1 MVIYRG
7 RKGGFYMKN
16 TLRIHEEISKNVVAK
31 KHMHTKLTYFCESQ
45 EDVKALTDNITRV
58 LTRHLGDTT
67 LAKIT
72 YEYYPSENKVEVEVI
87 EH

>member
-1 MVIYRG
+1 MVIYRR

>member
-1 MVIYRG
+1 
-7 RKGGFYMKN
+7 MKN
-16 TLRIHEEISKNVVAK
+16 TFRIHEEISKNVTAR
-31 KHMHTKLTYFCESQ
+31 KHVNTKLTYFCESQ
-45 EDVKALTDNITRV
+45 ADVKELTDNITRV

-72 YEYYPSENKVEVEVI
+72 YEYFPAENKVEVEVI